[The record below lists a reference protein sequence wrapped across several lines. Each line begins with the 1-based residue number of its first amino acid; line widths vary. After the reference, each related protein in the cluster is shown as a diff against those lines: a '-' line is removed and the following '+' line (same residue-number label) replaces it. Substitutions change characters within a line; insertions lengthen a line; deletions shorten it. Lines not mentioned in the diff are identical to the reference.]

1 MIHCH
6 KQIRSCIVILSA
18 AKDLSAVERDEI
30 LRYAQDDST
39 DFGR

>member
-6 KQIRSCIVILSA
+6 KQIRSCTVILSA
-18 AKDLSAVERDEI
+18 ANDLSAVERDEI
-30 LRYAQDDST
+30 LSAAKDDSA